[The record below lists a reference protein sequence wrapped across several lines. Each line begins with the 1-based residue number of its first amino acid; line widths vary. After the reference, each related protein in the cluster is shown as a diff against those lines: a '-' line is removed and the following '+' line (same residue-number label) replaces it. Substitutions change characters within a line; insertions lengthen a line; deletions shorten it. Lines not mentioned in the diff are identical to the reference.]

1 MALKA
6 GTINSTDITN
16 TDNSTSMAE
25 VMEQVF
31 HKALPSVVP
40 GADPTKGEAERQLL
54 FVAVAQGVVRHL
66 QEHHDD
72 FKVEVD
78 LPGNL
83 GKATGKVNKIL

>member
-1 MALKA
+1 MALNA
-6 GTINSTDITN
+6 GTIIGTNIAN

-31 HKALPSVVP
+31 RKALPSVVP

-66 QEHHDD
+66 QEHHND

-78 LPGNL
+78 LPGSL
-83 GKATGKVNKIL
+83 GTAQGEVTEIK